1 MGYPLHMSEMLSR
14 MDGAGYVVRRSL
26 HDPKNIRLAKKAIR
40 TAFETQKRGLGFS
53 MVELLSTCN
62 TNWGMTVPG
71 IIDLARR
78 THDPHVSHPGFQG
91 LIRARW
97 FQGIGKAKEG
107 NRDMQT
113 EVIFAG
119 FGGQGVL
126 FAGQVLAFAAMD
138 AGHDVTWM
146 PSYGPEMRGGTANC
160 TVVIADEEIGS
171 PTVKHPKAAVVM
183 NLPSLDK
190 FEPLVSPGGV
200 LIVNSSLVNRDP
212 CTHRYY
218 LADDPC
224 PGNCRNDWSTP
235 FIEYGHA
242 GSVVG

>member
-1 MGYPLHMSEMLSR
+1 
-14 MDGAGYVVRRSL
+14 
-26 HDPKNIRLAKKAIR
+26 
-40 TAFETQKRGLGFS
+40 
-53 MVELLSTCN
+53 
-62 TNWGMTVPG
+62 
-71 IIDLARR
+71 
-78 THDPHVSHPGFQG
+78 
-91 LIRARW
+91 
-97 FQGIGKAKEG
+97 
-107 NRDMQT
+107 MQT

-171 PTVKHPKAAVVM
+171 PTIKFPKAAVVM

-190 FEPLVSPGGV
+190 FEPLVAPGGV

-212 CTHRYY
+212 TRTDITWVMIPAQEIAEMIGPRRLLNMVMLGALLDKLPILSSDEIKVSLSAHLPERHKK
-218 LADDPC
+218 LLPSNIAALDK
-224 PGNCRNDWSTP
+224 GAAFARGELVVEKTTTSTQEP
-235 FIEYGHA
+235 AETIA
-242 GSVVG
+242 PTSV